1 MHNTLLFFIVCF
13 YCLCSVDILVW
24 GAQAGSQ
31 TPKRYLFEDIHRAIT
46 LATDAHESSQK
57 RFLLTYSFFFFC
69 SVFVLI
75 CMFRLQ
81 TLSIKLQLQS
91 FNYDFFYPFLLSSSL
106 WFIICWWM
114 DRLLTIW
121 QSMLLHQKCTN
132 LCWNFT
138 DLWRKKKISVSSED
152 MPIHNCTWT
161 AA

>member
-1 MHNTLLFFIVCF
+1 MCF
-13 YCLCSVDILVW
+13 CCLCSVDILVW

-31 TPKRYLFEDIHRAIT
+31 TPKRYLSEDIHRAIT

-57 RFLLTYSFFFFC
+57 RFLLTYSFFFAQC
-69 SVFVLI
+69 SYRYVCSGYKLY
-75 CMFRLQ
+75 
-81 TLSIKLQLQS
+81 LS
-91 FNYDFFYPFLLSSSL
+91 NYSCKVSTVTFFYPFLLSSSL

-114 DRLLTIW
+114 DRLLTTW

-138 DLWRKKKISVSSED
+138 DLWRKRKISVSSED

-161 AA
+161 TA